1 MAAARTLG
9 LAMRRVLLV
18 DDDPELLTAR
28 GDELA
33 ADGFEPIL
41 ASSAPAAR
49 AKLPAAEAMILG
61 ALDTVPAALEL
72 LRDVRAGRVP
82 GADPGVPILTLGA
95 DHDHQLIRHYQT
107 GADIALPS
115 GASPLLITAGV
126 LALTARID
134 RQSSPD
140 RRRLGN
146 LELLLDNGIA
156 MIAGEPLTLSSREF
170 EVLRALAR
178 DPALVLSRHRLV
190 KEVWPG
196 SGPTRAPDTVIAR
209 LRDRLKVSGAD
220 VTVTSHRGRGWQL
233 TGAREPV
240 IQALQTAAFPA
251 PASAAR
257 PPDDESVAR
266 SASPATPRPK
276 RAPKR

>member
-1 MAAARTLG
+1 
-9 LAMRRVLLV
+9 MRRVLLV
-18 DDDPELLTAR
+18 DSDPELLTTR

-41 ASSAPAAR
+41 AGSAPGAR
-49 AKLPAAEAMILG
+49 AKLPAAEVMIIG

-82 GADPGVPILTLGA
+82 GADPGVAILTLGA
-95 DHDHQLIRHYQT
+95 DQDHQLIRHYQA

-115 GASPLLITAGV
+115 SASPLLITASV
-126 LALTARID
+126 QALSARIG
-134 RQSSPD
+134 RQNSPD

-146 LELLLDNGIA
+146 LELLLDNGVA
-156 MIAGEPLTLSSREF
+156 MIAGEPLALSPREF
-170 EVLRALAR
+170 EVLCALAR
-178 DPALVLSRHRLV
+178 DPALVLSRQRLI

-196 SGPTRAPDTVIAR
+196 SGATRAPDTIIAR
-209 LRDRLKVSGAD
+209 LRDRLKASGAD

-233 TGAREPV
+233 TDAPEPA
-240 IQALQTAAFPA
+240 IQALRAAAYPTPPA
-251 PASAAR
+251 ATR
-257 PPDDESVAR
+257 RPDDATVAR
-266 SASPATPRPK
+266 SQSPATRRSK